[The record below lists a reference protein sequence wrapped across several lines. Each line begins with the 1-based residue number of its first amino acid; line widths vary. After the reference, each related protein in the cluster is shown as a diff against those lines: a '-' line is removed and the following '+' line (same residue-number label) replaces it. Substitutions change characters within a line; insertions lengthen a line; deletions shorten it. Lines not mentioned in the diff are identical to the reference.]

1 MHWVTTKH
9 EVFHIQGFFYFRSYN
24 VKKIQQSTGYLTH
37 PIIGFTIGK
46 APIMPP
52 IWAPDGNVKINII
65 TIAELEGSKWHEE
78 NDEPEEKRQC
88 LGTSVVAHKVNIPV
102 GTQTG
107 NDGNKLLFLNTWWL
121 QRKLSPLVCVWT
133 CTSMQTLFLLSKLM
147 LMQTD

>member
-1 MHWVTTKH
+1 MYWVTTKH
-9 EVFHIQGFFYFRSYN
+9 QVLHIHGFSYFRSYN

-37 PIIGFTIGK
+37 PIIGFTIGR
-46 APIMPP
+46 APIMPS

-65 TIAELEGSKWHEE
+65 TIAEIEGSKWHGE
-78 NDEPEEKRQC
+78 NDAPKEERQS
-88 LGTSVVAHKVNIPV
+88 LGTAVMAHKVKIPV

-107 NDGNKLLFLNTWWL
+107 NDGYKLPFLNTWWL
-121 QRKLSPLVCVWT
+121 QRRLSLLVCVWT